1 MVIYV
6 RILIENIQKLTKII
20 NRVLKNNFITL
31 FYVEEISTVISDTYL
46 QYS

>member
-31 FYVEEISTVISDTYL
+31 FYVEEISTAISDTYL